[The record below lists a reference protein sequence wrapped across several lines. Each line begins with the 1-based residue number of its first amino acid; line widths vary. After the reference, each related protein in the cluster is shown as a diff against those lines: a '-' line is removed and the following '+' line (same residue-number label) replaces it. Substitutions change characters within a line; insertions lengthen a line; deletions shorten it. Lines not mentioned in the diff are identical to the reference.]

1 MAEQMAEQTPVT
13 ETDHQ
18 VISENMEL
26 LTASSPAA
34 NTDQTLKAS
43 PEVGEQTEA
52 VSQNLPGSN
61 PAEPSTHSS
70 VKSEEQ
76 RQGELGNESANGQ
89 RQSHRSDPEIQ
100 SIRDVPVED
109 AIRAKLEGVSEV
121 NIVVVGCYNM
131 GKSTLINSL
140 FFEKGKKYEKKT
152 KEGSMG
158 PCTTREAAKEPHVL
172 NISGIKYNIY
182 DSPGLQDG
190 SGDDLDLLEWIT
202 ERHDKIH
209 LVIYC
214 TRMTDDVRP
223 SEIEAMKNI
232 TRAFKESLW
241 NNTVIAL
248 TFANKVEPSDP
259 DMEDD
264 EYFENIFKEKVEKL
278 KSIFVKELSLKEHTL
293 KKVAILPAG
302 SAKKLIL
309 PGKYQDWRFDFWRG
323 CVYACDPEGQEA
335 LFELAKTR
343 HYIDIRALLV
353 LQLVLQVEQ

>member
-1 MAEQMAEQTPVT
+1 MAEQMDEQTPAT
-13 ETDHQ
+13 ESDHQ

-26 LTASSPAA
+26 LTASSPAV

-76 RQGELGNESANGQ
+76 RQGELGNESADGQ
-89 RQSHRSDPEIQ
+89 RQSPRSDPEIQ

-109 AIRAKLEGVSEV
+109 AIRAKLESVSEV

-131 GKSTLINSL
+131 GKSTLINSI

-214 TRMTDDVRP
+214 TRMTDDLRP

-241 NNTVIAL
+241 NNTVVAL

-259 DMEDD
+259 DMKDD

-278 KSIFVKELSLKEHTL
+278 K
-293 KKVAILPAG
+293 
-302 SAKKLIL
+302 
-309 PGKYQDWRFDFWRG
+309 KYF
-323 CVYACDPEGQEA
+323 C
-335 LFELAKTR
+335 
-343 HYIDIRALLV
+343 
-353 LQLVLQVEQ
+353 